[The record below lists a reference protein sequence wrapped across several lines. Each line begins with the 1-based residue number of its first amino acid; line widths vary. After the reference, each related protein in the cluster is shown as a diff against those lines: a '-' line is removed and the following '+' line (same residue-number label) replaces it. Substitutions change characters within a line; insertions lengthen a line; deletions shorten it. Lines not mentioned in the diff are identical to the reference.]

1 MDSGMTISYARAAVA
16 DGRTRDAL
24 DTLRS
29 RLRANPDEVDVRQEL
44 AEMYR
49 TMGHPDQAGRW
60 GSLLPGW
67 STLAEGNAFI
77 HAFITPDIDEQRVE
91 QLVAMPRG
99 ASLPPG
105 IEKLV
110 RPPNRYYRRFRNF
123 ATEMETTARFMGFGV
138 LIVAVA
144 TMVVTTIE
152 AFVGTDD
159 ARFVARMGATLTAIP
174 VIVWS
179 ITWATASVIR
189 SRWLSVGLALAVLVP
204 AALGFYWLASTPGAY
219 FPWEDG
225 T

>member
-1 MDSGMTISYARAAVA
+1 MDSGITISYARAAVA

-24 DTLRS
+24 ETLRA
-29 RLRANPDEVDVRQEL
+29 RLRAHPDEVDVRQEL

-60 GSLLPGW
+60 GSLIPGW
-67 STLAEGNAFI
+67 STRAEKNAFI

-99 ASLPPG
+99 TTLPPG

-110 RPPNRYYRRFRNF
+110 RPPNRHYRRFRNL
-123 ATEMETTARFMGFGV
+123 ATEMETTARLMAFGV

-152 AFVGTDD
+152 AFVGTED
-159 ARFVARMGATLTAIP
+159 ARFVARMGATLTTIP
-174 VIVWS
+174 VVGWS
-179 ITWATASVIR
+179 ITWAIANVIR
-189 SRWLSVGLALAVLVP
+189 SRWLRVCLALAAFVP
-204 AALGFYWLASTPGAY
+204 AALVFYWLASTPGAY
-219 FPWEDG
+219 FPWEDS